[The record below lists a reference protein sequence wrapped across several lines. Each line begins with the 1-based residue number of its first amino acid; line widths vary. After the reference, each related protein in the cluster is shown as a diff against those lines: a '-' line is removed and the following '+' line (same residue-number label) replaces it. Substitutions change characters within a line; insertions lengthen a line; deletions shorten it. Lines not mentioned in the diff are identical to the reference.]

1 MNATLSRLTRE
12 VATLRARAVPPLQP
26 MTPIEMAERLGITLD
41 DWQRDALHCPAQRVL
56 LNIHRQ
62 GGKSLLMALLG
73 LHTIVSRPHSLVLT
87 ISPTERQSGLLFRQ
101 LLAFYRQLGA
111 QPPALIENRLSLE
124 LSNGSAVFA
133 LPGSEANI
141 RGFSAVDLIL
151 ADEASRIPD
160 ALMGAVRPMLSTSN
174 GRLIAAST
182 PAGMRGWWHGAWVDG
197 GDDWR
202 RFEVRAD
209 ACPRISPDFLAAERR
224 ALPRLIYQAEY
235 ECAFVET
242 ADAVFSH
249 ADIAAALVEGLPF
262 VRLFSEEEL
271 EMHDAVHIA

>member
-1 MNATLSRLTRE
+1 MNATLARLTRE
-12 VATLRARAVPPLQP
+12 VAVMRAQAAPPPHP
-26 MTPIEMAERLGITLD
+26 MTPLEMAERLGIALD
-41 DWQRDALHCPAQRVL
+41 DWQTDALQSTAPRLL
-56 LNIHRQ
+56 LNVHRQ
-62 GGKSLLMALLG
+62 GGKSLLMALMG
-73 LHTIVSRPHSLVLT
+73 LHAIVSRPHSLVLT

-101 LLAFYRQLGA
+101 LLGFYRQLGS

-124 LSNGSAVFA
+124 LANGSAVFA

-160 ALMGAVRPMLSTSN
+160 SLMGAIRPMLGVSD

-197 GDDWR
+197 GDDWQ

-209 ACPRISPDFLAAERR
+209 ACPRISAEFLAAERR

-235 ECAFVET
+235 ECQFTET
-242 ADAVFSH
+242 ADQVFSR
-249 ADIAAALVEGLPF
+249 ADIAAAMVEGLAT
-262 VRLFSEEEL
+262 VRLFTDDEMEL
-271 EMHDAVHIA
+271 HDVA